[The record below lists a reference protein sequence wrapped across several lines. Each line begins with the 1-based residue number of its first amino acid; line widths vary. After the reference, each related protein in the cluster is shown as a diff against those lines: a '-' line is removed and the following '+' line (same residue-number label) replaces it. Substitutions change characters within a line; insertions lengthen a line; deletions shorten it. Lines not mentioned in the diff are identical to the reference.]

1 MSKTIGIFGGA
12 FDPVHIGHTKL
23 VLDIQNIFDFEKIFL
38 VPSGNPVFKDSHFID
53 SEKRIEMLNI
63 AFKDM
68 KDVHIDN
75 RETLKEGISFTIE
88 TLREYHSEYENK
100 QHFSLILGNDAF
112 ASFKSWKN
120 WGEILNLSSLIVI
133 SRPNF
138 DFLEGYIDEFKK
150 NIVSSNS
157 DFLSGHGKINF
168 VETSMLDISS
178 SEIRKTIN
186 NSDFNEDTLDGD
198 VYEYIK
204 KNSLYKNLSLIH
216 I

>member
-100 QHFSLILGNDAF
+100 QHFSLILGNDAL

-133 SRPNF
+133 SRPNC
-138 DFLEGYIDEFKK
+138 DFLEGYLDEFKK
-150 NIVSSNS
+150 NIVSSSS

-178 SEIRKTIN
+178 SEIRKTLN

-204 KNSLYKNLSLIH
+204 KNSLYKN
-216 I
+216 

>member
-23 VLDIQNIFDFEKIFL
+23 VLDIKNIFDFEKIFL

-133 SRPNF
+133 SRPNC
-138 DFLEGYIDEFKK
+138 DFLEGYLDEFNK
-150 NIVSSNS
+150 NIVSSSS

-204 KNSLYKNLSLIH
+204 KNSLYKN
-216 I
+216 

>member
-150 NIVSSNS
+150 NIVSSSS

-204 KNSLYKNLSLIH
+204 KNSLYKN
-216 I
+216 

>member
-133 SRPNF
+133 SRPNY
-138 DFLEGYIDEFKK
+138 DFLEGYLDEFKK

-204 KNSLYKNLSLIH
+204 KNSLYKN
-216 I
+216 

>member
-133 SRPNF
+133 SRPNY
-138 DFLEGYIDEFKK
+138 DFLEGYLDEFKK

-186 NSDFNEDTLDGD
+186 NADFNEDTLDGD

-204 KNSLYKNLSLIH
+204 KNSLYKN
-216 I
+216 

>member
-100 QHFSLILGNDAF
+100 
-112 ASFKSWKN
+112 
-120 WGEILNLSSLIVI
+120 
-133 SRPNF
+133 PNVV
-138 DFLEGYIDEFKK
+138 Y
-150 NIVSSNS
+150 
-157 DFLSGHGKINF
+157 
-168 VETSMLDISS
+168 
-178 SEIRKTIN
+178 N
-186 NSDFNEDTLDGD
+186 N
-198 VYEYIK
+198 
-204 KNSLYKNLSLIH
+204 
-216 I
+216 

>member
-23 VLDIQNIFDFEKIFL
+23 VLDIQNIFDFEKIFV

-178 SEIRKTIN
+178 SEIRETIN
-186 NSDFNEDTLDGD
+186 NSNFNEDILDGD
-198 VYEYIK
+198 VYDYIK
-204 KNSLYKNLSLIH
+204 KNSLYKN
-216 I
+216 